1 MEKALSHGLLFFLFF
16 SWAQTSL
23 SQEVVFLENP
33 SFEDNPR
40 YASVPG
46 GWRNCAF
53 NNESPPDVHPVEGG
67 DFKVIQ
73 TPVDGDSYL
82 GMVVRENATAESIGQ
97 KLSDTLQAGQC
108 YSFSLQLCR
117 SDVFLSLGRLS
128 REMSNYN
135 TPVMLK
141 IWGGVSPCGKR
152 SLLATSP
159 PIEHL
164 DWKKYTFQFQP
175 EVPLSWISFEA
186 YFTMGTEVAY
196 NGNILLDDASPI
208 LQLDCKSLEP
218 IADINQIDIPEYSYQ
233 KVSAPKSNFSDA
245 FFSTQGGG
253 GFWVELR
260 VLKSKSELEGLI
272 LENCSRAGF
281 AFGSSELDDP
291 QAIGLKEIAVNVF
304 RFKDQRLV
312 VGMPALDKKLTKKRE
327 KNLRRA
333 FREIGL
339 TQRQYRIE
347 LLSQFQAGE
356 GTWLCGQKEIWLK
369 LEQIEKEN

>member
-1 MEKALSHGLLFFLFF
+1 MEKALSHGLLFFSLLF
-16 SWAQTSL
+16 WVQLLNA
-23 SQEVVFLENP
+23 QEVIFLENP

-53 NNESPPDVHPVEGG
+53 NNESPPDVHPVENG

-73 TPVDGDSYL
+73 KPKDGDTYL
-82 GMVVRENATAESIGQ
+82 GLVVRENATAESIGQ
-97 KLSDTLQAGQC
+97 QLSDTLQAGQC

-117 SDVFLSLGRLS
+117 SDIFISAGRLS
-128 REMSNYN
+128 REMTNYN

-141 IWGGVSPCGKR
+141 IWGGISPCGKR

-186 YFTMGTEVAY
+186 YFVLGTEVAY
-196 NGNILLDDASPI
+196 NGNILLDNASPI
-208 LQLDCKSLEP
+208 LPLHCKSLEP
-218 IADINQIDIPEYSYQ
+218 LVDVNQIQIPEYTYQ
-233 KVSAPKSNFSDA
+233 KVNAPKSNFSDA

-260 VLKSKSELEGLI
+260 VLKSESELEGLI
-272 LENCSRAGF
+272 LENCSRTGF
-281 AFGSSELDDP
+281 SFGSTEFDDP
-291 QAIGLKEIAVNVF
+291 QAIGLKEIAVNVLK
-304 RFKDQRLV
+304 FKDHILV
-312 VGMPALDKKLTKKRE
+312 VGMPALDKKLTKKRD

-339 TQRQYRIE
+339 PPRQYRIE
-347 LLSQFQAGE
+347 LLAPFEQGQG
-356 GTWLCGQKEIWLK
+356 WLCGQKEIWLK
-369 LEQIEKEN
+369 LEKLDKEN